1 MEIAI
6 LAAGKSSR
14 FDKKI
19 ISHKCLL
26 KIKNKSL
33 IEKII
38 DDSKSNGIN
47 KISVVVGYKKEKLIE
62 KIRNKKINYIYNRYY
77 SSKDMLYSLYLALL
91 NQKDDLILS
100 YSDIV
105 YSKKVLMKLKTIKNT
120 EKIILP
126 VSKNWEKIWMFRKKN
141 IYEDCETLIFNKK
154 KDLIEIGNKTRNKK
168 KIMAQYMGIIFI
180 PFKFK
185 QLLIDEIK
193 KVRNNKLHITHF
205 LNKITKKHNNI
216 KIIESKDLWYEF
228 DDVSDYESFFQ
239 RP

>member
-14 FDKKI
+14 FDKKF

-38 DDSKSNGIN
+38 NDSISNGID
-47 KISVVVGYKKEKLIE
+47 KISVVVGYEKEKLIK

-77 SSKDMLYSLYLALL
+77 GSRDMLYSLYLALL
-91 NQKDDLILS
+91 NQEDDLILS
-100 YSDIV
+100 YSDII
-105 YSKKVLMKLKTIKNT
+105 YSKKILMKLKTIKNR
-120 EKIILP
+120 EKIIIP
-126 VSKNWEKIWMFRKKN
+126 VLKNWEKIWKSRKKN
-141 IYEDCETLIFNKK
+141 IYEDCETLVFNKK

-168 KIMAQYMGIIFI
+168 KIMAQYMGIIYI
-180 PFKFK
+180 PFQFK
-185 QLLIDEIK
+185 KLLVDEIK
-193 KVRNNKLHITHF
+193 KVKNNKLHITHF
-205 LNKITKKHNNI
+205 LNKIIKKYNNI
-216 KIIESKDLWYEF
+216 KIIETKDLWYEF